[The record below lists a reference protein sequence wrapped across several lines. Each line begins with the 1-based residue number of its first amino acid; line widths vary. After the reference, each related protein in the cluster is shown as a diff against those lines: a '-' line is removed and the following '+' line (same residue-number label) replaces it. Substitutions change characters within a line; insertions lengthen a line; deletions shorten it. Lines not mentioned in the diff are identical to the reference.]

1 MATLTNNINADNIVD
16 RYTDY
21 IVNWVNNN
29 IRWGSN
35 SGPSWPY
42 TDPSGVARVYTIY
55 PTSVFGGTT
64 SGIPRSVSGSSLGGS
79 GAIIRASTLVSA
91 LIGETNRYVRV
102 RYTRVN
108 LFVTGGG
115 PGWNRPAG
123 PIFLNG
129 DPADPVWTAEGFA
142 HLTATYDGTIPTTAD
157 IAASLGIAAGNTIT
171 TTNLENF
178 FQRLQN
184 ALSATRGDPRQ
195 GNPLIFNEYVCHA
208 SCHSSCHGS
217 RSRR

>member
-35 SGPSWPY
+35 SVPSWPY
-42 TDPSGVARVYTIY
+42 TDPWGTARVYNIY
-55 PTSVFGGTT
+55 PASAFGGTT
-64 SGIPRSVSGSSLGGS
+64 SGIPRSVSGTSLGGS
-79 GAIIRASTLVSA
+79 GSIITASTLVSA
-91 LIGETNRYVRV
+91 LISETNRYVRV
-102 RYTRVN
+102 RYARVN
-108 LFVTGGG
+108 LYVTGGG
-115 PGWNRPAG
+115 VGWNAPAG
-123 PIFLNG
+123 PIFLFG
-129 DPADPVWTAEGFA
+129 DPADPVWTGEGYA
-142 HLTATYDGTIPTTAD
+142 HATFDGTISTPSSSGLSSGD
-157 IAASLGIAAGNTIT
+157 VIT

-178 FQRLQN
+178 FQSLQN
-184 ALSATRGDPRQ
+184 NLNVARNNS

-208 SCHSSCHGS
+208 SCHSSCHNS